1 MTLMVRIGIYTRLS
15 QNRDGESTSID
26 RQLESCRKRME
37 PGWTEVK
44 VYRDDDISAY
54 SGKVRPAFEEMVADI
69 ESGSLDIVLAYALDR
84 LGRRP
89 KDIERLLEA
98 KVRFICVRDSLDS
111 NSASSELF
119 VRILAA
125 MAKMESDNI
134 AARIR
139 LKHEELR
146 ATGSFSG
153 GKQPFGWNKAEA
165 DLLRKAAKMILD
177 GHSVMSATRETGIPR
192 RSLKRALLSPRM
204 VGKREPDGPVGMPVI
219 LEEEDWRGV
228 QAILTDPS
236 RAVDP
241 NRGKHLLSGLLVCG
255 LCGQRL
261 HIHIRKGNRRYACA
275 PKPPGCNRIVI
286 AAKSLEEYILS
297 AALTRTWEKFN
308 SREMKVAIQAKK
320 DHDEE
325 EEKEL
330 RAELAALKDRLYP
343 LMDMYTSGDLPLDE
357 WQRAR
362 AVLNERIQAIEDELL
377 GRSGNTGTIE
387 VSMPKG
393 EERQWLSSVIEKV
406 VIHPS
411 KGRGPVFNPERVDIS
426 FR

>member
-1 MTLMVRIGIYTRLS
+1 
-15 QNRDGESTSID
+15 
-26 RQLESCRKRME
+26 
-37 PGWTEVK
+37 
-44 VYRDDDISAY
+44 VYRDNDISAY
-54 SGKVRPAFEEMVADI
+54 SGKVRPGFEEMVADV
-69 ESGSLDIVLAYALDR
+69 ESGKIDLILAYALDR

-146 ATGSFSG
+146 ANGSFPG
-153 GKQPFGWNKAEA
+153 GKRPFGWEKSEA

-177 GHSVMSATRETGIPR
+177 GRSVMSATKETGIDR

-204 VGKREPDGPVGMPVI
+204 IGKRDPDGPVGMPVI
-219 LEEEDWRGV
+219 LDEADWRGV
-228 QAILTDPS
+228 QSILTDPS
-236 RAVDP
+236 RSIEP
-241 NRGKHLLSGLLVCG
+241 RRGKHLLSGLLVCG
-255 LCGQRL
+255 HCGQRL
-261 HIHIRKGNRRYACA
+261 HIHMRKGARRYACA
-275 PKPPGCNRIVI
+275 PSPPGCNKITI
-286 AAKSLEEYILS
+286 SAKPLEEHIL
-297 AALTRTWEKFN
+297 AAAWTRTWEKFH
-308 SREMKVAIQAKK
+308 SREMKVAIQARRE
-320 DHDEE
+320 HDEE
-325 EEKEL
+325 EQREL
-330 RAELAALKDRLYP
+330 RAELEALKERLYP
-343 LMDMYTSGDLPLDE
+343 LMDMYTTGALPLNE

-362 AVLNERIQAIEDELL
+362 ATLNERIQAIEDELA
-377 GRSGNTGTIE
+377 GRRTSETEVME
-387 VSMPKG
+387 VSLSKG

-406 VIHPS
+406 VIHPA